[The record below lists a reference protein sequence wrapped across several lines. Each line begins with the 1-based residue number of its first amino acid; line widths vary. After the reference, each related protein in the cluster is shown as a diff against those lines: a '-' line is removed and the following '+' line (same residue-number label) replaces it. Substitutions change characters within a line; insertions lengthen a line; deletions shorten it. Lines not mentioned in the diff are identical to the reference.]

1 MYTDNYGLLLII
13 IIIINLL
20 IHNVHITYIKLIIHV
35 WS

>member
-1 MYTDNYGLLLII
+1 MYTDNYGLLL